1 METKEIAISNWSSF
15 KEQAEMLVKSG
26 FLPVSINTPEKAL
39 AIAMTAKELGVG
51 MMEGFRSINII
62 QGKPCVSPQLMLA
75 LAMRTGQLQQ
85 IKYDSTDERCRVTIT
100 RKGWEP
106 HTEEFGVKE
115 ATALGLIGRDNYRKQ
130 ASIMFRWRALAA
142 GLRVTFSDVVLG
154 LYNPEEMG
162 AEVKTNI
169 EGEME
174 VISQDDMVNTGVRMP
189 AGLKDLSPEERQARI
204 GDGNE
209 VRQTPKGPYIFS
221 PKSKVAEF
229 EKFIETPQIESQ
241 APSKAIVAPASEFIT
256 VQEAAELFR
265 QVKLRAIHH
274 NTFKKYLKDEL
285 GVEGTNKITK
295 EQYPKVY
302 TWIISHDSAEVGQ

>member
-1 METKEIAISNWSSF
+1 MSNELTTVSNWGAF

-51 MMEGFRSINII
+51 VMEGFRSINII

-85 IKYDSTDERCRVTIT
+85 IKYDSTDERCKITII

-115 ATALGLIGRDNYRKQ
+115 ATALGLINRDNYRKQ

-162 AEVKTNI
+162 AEVRTNS
-169 EGEME
+169 EGDME
-174 VISQDDMVNTGVRMP
+174 IIDDQMVNTGVRIP
-189 AGLKDLSPEERQARI
+189 AGFSKMTPEEQQERI
-204 GDGNE
+204 GAGNV
-209 VRQTPKGPYIFS
+209 VRGTETGKFIFTPKE
-221 PKSKVAEF
+221 A
-229 EKFIETPQIESQ
+229 IESFKEQ
-241 APSKAIVAPASEFIT
+241 FPEKELNTPENANVSVQGASEGGDLIT
-256 VQEAAELFR
+256 LNEQLELVR
-265 QVKLRAIHH
+265 LAKERKIHH
-274 NTFKKYLKDEL
+274 LSMKKLLKEEF
-285 GVEGTNKITK
+285 GVDGSAKLTK
-295 EQYPKVY
+295 DQYPKVVEA
-302 TWIISHDSAEVGQ
+302 IIRFEVGE

>member
-1 METKEIAISNWSSF
+1 MTNELTTVSNWGAF

-51 MMEGFRSINII
+51 VMEGFRSINII

-85 IKYDSTDERCRVTIT
+85 IKYDSTDERCRITII

-115 ATALGLIGRDNYRKQ
+115 ATALGLINRDNYRKQ
-130 ASIMFRWRALAA
+130 AAIMFRWRALAA

-162 AEVKTNI
+162 AEVRTNS
-169 EGEME
+169 EGDME
-174 VISQDDMVNTGVRMP
+174 IIDDQMVNTGVRVP
-189 AGLKDLSPEERQARI
+189 AGFSKMTPEEQQERIGAGNVVRGTETGKFIFTSKQAIESFKEQFPVKELNGPRIEPGESTEASESPIETGFITHDEQLEIFRLAKEKKIHHLSLKKSLKDNFGI
-204 GDGNE
+204 
-209 VRQTPKGPYIFS
+209 
-221 PKSKVAEF
+221 
-229 EKFIETPQIESQ
+229 
-241 APSKAIVAPASEFIT
+241 
-256 VQEAAELFR
+256 
-265 QVKLRAIHH
+265 
-274 NTFKKYLKDEL
+274 
-285 GVEGTNKITK
+285 EGTKLITK
-295 EQYPKVY
+295 EMYPRVIEMIYK
-302 TWIISHDSAEVGQ
+302 S